1 MIENIAIKMIGFLNK
16 KQREY
21 TEYKLV
27 QQAQNGC
34 DESFEKLIN
43 SYKEY
48 LYKTAFLYVKNEH
61 DALDIYQETVYKA
74 YINIQK
80 LRNTKLFKTWI
91 IKILINNVNMKNRH
105 YNKFQDEPVEDYI
118 GEIEYSNIEENIDL
132 YDEIEV
138 EKQECGIILECN
150 KSYVP
155 VDNRNLAYKAA
166 EIFKERYDIVD
177 GVKINIEKNI
187 PVAAGMAGGSSNAAA
202 VLVGL
207 NKLWK
212 LNLSEVRLQEIGLKL
227 GADVPFC
234 ISGNAALAQG
244 IGEELTYIKG
254 LSKDTVILVC
264 KPNLFVSTKEVYE
277 GLDLQNIKNRQDNKF
292 LIEWIEKEN
301 IDLLATNMVNVLE
314 TVTSKMHEE
323 IKDIEKVMLENN
335 ALGSM
340 MSGSGPTVFGLFDKE
355 EDALS
360 TKGELLKKYNQVYVV
375 RSSEKGVEV
384 NGEFN

>member
-1 MIENIAIKMIGFLNK
+1 MKDQFNIK
-16 KQREY
+16 
-21 TEYKLV
+21 
-27 QQAQNGC
+27 NG
-34 DESFEKLIN
+34 
-43 SYKEY
+43 
-48 LYKTAFLYVKNEH
+48 V
-61 DALDIYQETVYKA
+61 
-74 YINIQK
+74 
-80 LRNTKLFKTWI
+80 
-91 IKILINNVNMKNRH
+91 
-105 YNKFQDEPVEDYI
+105 
-118 GEIEYSNIEENIDL
+118 
-132 YDEIEV
+132 
-138 EKQECGIILECN
+138 
-150 KSYVP
+150 
-155 VDNRNLAYKAA
+155 
-166 EIFKERYDIVD
+166 EIF
-177 GVKINIEKNI
+177 IEKNI

-277 GLDLQNIKNRQDNKF
+277 GLDLQNIKNRPDNKF
-292 LIEWIEKEN
+292 LIECLKKGN
-301 IDLLATNMVNVLE
+301 INLLATNMVNVLE

>member
-1 MIENIAIKMIGFLNK
+1 MDSIRLKARAKINLGLDVLGKRDNGYHDVRMVMQTVGIYDRLIINKIPEDDIRIDINLKFLPVNENN
-16 KQREY
+16 
-21 TEYKLV
+21 
-27 QQAQNGC
+27 
-34 DESFEKLIN
+34 LI
-43 SYKEY
+43 
-48 LYKTAFLYVKNEH
+48 
-61 DALDIYQETVYKA
+61 YKA
-74 YINIQK
+74 YK
-80 LRNTKLFKTWI
+80 L
-91 IKILINNVNMKNRH
+91 MKDE
-105 YNKFQDEPVEDYI
+105 YGFSGGIEVDLNKF
-118 GEIEYSNIEENIDL
+118 
-132 YDEIEV
+132 
-138 EKQECGIILECN
+138 
-150 KSYVP
+150 
-155 VDNRNLAYKAA
+155 
-166 EIFKERYDIVD
+166 
-177 GVKINIEKNI
+177 I
-187 PVAAGMAGGSSNAAA
+187 PIAAGMAGGSSNAAA

-277 GLDLQNIKNRQDNKF
+277 GLDLQNIKNRPDNKF
-292 LIEWIEKEN
+292 LIECLKKGN
-301 IDLLATNMVNVLE
+301 INLLATNMVNVLE

-355 EDALS
+355 EGALS
-360 TKGELLKKYNQVYVV
+360 AKGELLKKYNQVYVV

>member
-1 MIENIAIKMIGFLNK
+1 MDSIRLKARAKINLGLDVLGKRDNGYHDVRMVMQTVGIYDRLIINKIPEDDIRIDINLKFLPVNENN
-16 KQREY
+16 
-21 TEYKLV
+21 
-27 QQAQNGC
+27 
-34 DESFEKLIN
+34 LI
-43 SYKEY
+43 
-48 LYKTAFLYVKNEH
+48 
-61 DALDIYQETVYKA
+61 YKA
-74 YINIQK
+74 YK
-80 LRNTKLFKTWI
+80 L
-91 IKILINNVNMKNRH
+91 MKDE
-105 YNKFQDEPVEDYI
+105 YGFSGGIEVDLNKF
-118 GEIEYSNIEENIDL
+118 
-132 YDEIEV
+132 
-138 EKQECGIILECN
+138 
-150 KSYVP
+150 
-155 VDNRNLAYKAA
+155 
-166 EIFKERYDIVD
+166 
-177 GVKINIEKNI
+177 I
-187 PVAAGMAGGSSNAAA
+187 PIAAGMAGGSSNAAA

-277 GLDLQNIKNRQDNKF
+277 GLDLQNIKNRPDNKF
-292 LIEWIEKEN
+292 LIECLKKGN
-301 IDLLATNMVNVLE
+301 INLLATNMVNVLE

-360 TKGELLKKYNQVYVV
+360 TKGELLKKYNQVYVI